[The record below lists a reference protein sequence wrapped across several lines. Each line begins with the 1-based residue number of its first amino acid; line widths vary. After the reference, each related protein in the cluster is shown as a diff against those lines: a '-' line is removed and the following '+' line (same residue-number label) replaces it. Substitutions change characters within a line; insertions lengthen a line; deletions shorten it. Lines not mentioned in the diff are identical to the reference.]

1 MEEGEGH
8 QILGH
13 LVDDAA
19 AGQSRIIDEADSQ
32 IMCSGGVSGACK
44 QPSNS
49 SASYVDEE
57 DDSI

>member
-19 AGQSRIIDEADSQ
+19 AGHQ
-32 IMCSGGVSGACK
+32 IMCAGGVGGACK
-44 QPSNS
+44 QPPNS